1 MRWLFNLIR
10 SLIGRRREL
19 ENKLK
24 TAHSE
29 LAQSFD
35 TTVEALGDAL
45 DLRGAAPPG
54 HSRRVTAFT
63 IAIAAKMGLRKD
75 EIRVIARG
83 VFLHD
88 IGKMAISDGILHK
101 QGELTPEETLLMHEH
116 VFYGYKYLKK
126 IPFLEDA
133 AEIVYSQHERYD
145 GSGYPRGLKGEAIP
159 LGARIFAVAD
169 TFDSL
174 TSDLP
179 LAVETID
186 VARREIALWSGRHFD
201 PRIVEVF
208 LTMPDTLWKNLSQS
222 SS

>member
-1 MRWLFNLIR
+1 MRWLFHRIR
-10 SLIGRRREL
+10 SFIGRRREL
-19 ENKLK
+19 EKRLK

-29 LAQSFD
+29 LAKSYD
-35 TTVEALGDAL
+35 LTLEALGDAL
-45 DLRGAAPPG
+45 DLRAPGTGG
-54 HSRRVTAFT
+54 HSRRVTAFS
-63 IAIAAKMGLRKD
+63 IAIAHKMGLRKE
-75 EIRVIARG
+75 EISIIARG
-83 VFLHD
+83 AFLHE
-88 IGKMAISDGILHK
+88 IGKMAIPDRILHK

-116 VFYGYKYLKK
+116 VFYGYKILKK

-159 LGARIFAVAD
+159 LGARILAVAK

-179 LAVETID
+179 LAAQTID

-208 LTMPDTLWKNLSQS
+208 LSMPDTLWKDLRQS
-222 SS
+222 SL